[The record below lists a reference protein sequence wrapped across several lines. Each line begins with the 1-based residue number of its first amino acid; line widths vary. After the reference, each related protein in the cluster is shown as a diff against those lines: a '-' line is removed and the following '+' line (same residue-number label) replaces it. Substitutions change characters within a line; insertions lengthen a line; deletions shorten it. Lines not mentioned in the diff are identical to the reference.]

1 MLSDRIK
8 KFGVKARQEEKKLLE
23 EAVSPIGETDRNN
36 NDSGRISDGPDKDSL
51 SSTAAVKKIMAD
63 VRERSSSAQIAII
76 DTYVEKKLSEIDR
89 KQAEREKKAI
99 LRDEAESD
107 TDAVIPENGSGGD
120 SVGDSGVPLL
130 LRYSAALQNMRSA
143 ADEEKRKSERSTNSS
158 QEAKISSE
166 SDENEDDIVKQEIK
180 SPDDRS
186 LNNNSVFD
194 ADITNVLSGENSSD
208 VSKNTDDWAQSDVS
222 AGDVPDA
229 GGGEAENDTGS
240 DQSVLFDLQ
249 WSGRKNGSVN
259 ADNETE
265 NDTEIDKSG
274 KSDKKAKRM
283 IPAKSC
289 VYAPFLVAV
298 TELLAVASSRIS
310 ISSLERR
317 DNIYIA
323 LVVIQLLVYIIPGI
337 FYCKLRHKNDVSTLR
352 LSVAKPDRLYFAV
365 VAALTLFAVSA
376 AFKLLYIQLGIYKSD
391 FAAYASYINISTFSS
406 ASDILYMII
415 TFVFIPAVSK
425 EFIFRSVIFGEYM
438 NDGFGYVAP
447 AVISSV
453 MYAMIYFR
461 IAAFPKYFII
471 GMILSLTSLIADSV
485 IISMVA
491 GTVYGLLDVFSESYI
506 ANLMRSDYKLLL
518 VFVTV
523 AMLLLFI
530 TLFFAEA
537 ERLFFNK
544 GTAGD
549 PSPTL
554 KIRKEKL
561 SVFLRSAFC
570 RPSFLVC
577 AVLFLLGVIV
587 NAV

>member
-8 KFGVKARQEEKKLLE
+8 KFGVKARENENKLFKETEPKTAESISESSKSDQISASENKQE
-23 EAVSPIGETDRNN
+23 
-36 NDSGRISDGPDKDSL
+36 
-51 SSTAAVKKIMAD
+51 SSRPSSESVKKVMEDA
-63 VRERSSSAQIAII
+63 RQKSSSAQSVII
-76 DTYVEKKLSEIDR
+76 DTYIEKKLSEIDR
-89 KQAEREKKAI
+89 KQAEKERQARLQDKSV
-99 LRDEAESD
+99 LDSD
-107 TDAVIPENGSGGD
+107 TVISENKPDEDSG
-120 SVGDSGVPLL
+120 SGVPLL
-130 LRYSAALQNMRSA
+130 FRYSAALQNMRLA
-143 ADEEKRKSERSTNSS
+143 AEEENLKSEKST
-158 QEAKISSE
+158 
-166 SDENEDDIVKQEIK
+166 DYPEDKKGEIK
-180 SPDDRS
+180 SSATVGDMSDQNTQSVFNRS
-186 LNNNSVFD
+186 FSDNSMPKTNSLSENNSTESIKDKNAQQDD
-194 ADITNVLSGENSSD
+194 AFINEASD
-208 VSKNTDDWAQSDVS
+208 TDTINEKVNEIKADEYADS
-222 AGDVPDA
+222 
-229 GGGEAENDTGS
+229 
-240 DQSVLFDLQ
+240 SVLFDLQ
-249 WSGRKNGSVN
+249 WSGRKNEDLS
-259 ADNETE
+259 ADS
-265 NDTEIDKSG
+265 DIEIEESEKSN
-274 KSDKKAKRM
+274 KKPKRM

-289 VYAPFLVAV
+289 IYAPLLAVV
-298 TELLAVASSRIS
+298 TELLAIASSKIS

-337 FYCKLRHKNDVSTLR
+337 FYCKLRHKNDISTLR
-352 LSVAKPDRLYFAV
+352 LSMAKPDRLYFAV
-365 VAALTLFAVSA
+365 VAAFTLFAVSA

-438 NDGFGYVAP
+438 NDGFGYIAP

-471 GMILSLTSLIADSV
+471 GMILSITSLIADSV
-485 IISMVA
+485 IISMA
-491 GTVYGLLDVFSESYI
+491 ASTIYGLLDVFSESYI

-523 AMLLLFI
+523 AMLLLFV

-549 PSPTL
+549 PSPVL

-570 RPSFLVC
+570 RPSFLMC

-587 NAV
+587 NAI

>member
-1 MLSDRIK
+1 MRLAAEEENLKGEKSTDYPEDEKCEIKSSATVGDMSDQNTQSVFNRS
-8 KFGVKARQEEKKLLE
+8 F
-23 EAVSPIGETDRNN
+23 
-36 NDSGRISDGPDKDSL
+36 SDNSMPKTNSL
-51 SSTAAVKKIMAD
+51 SENNSTESIKYKN
-63 VRERSSSAQIAII
+63 AQQDASFIN
-76 DTYVEKKLSEIDR
+76 
-89 KQAEREKKAI
+89 
-99 LRDEAESD
+99 EASD
-107 TDAVIPENGSGGD
+107 TDTINEKVNEIE
-120 SVGDSGVPLL
+120 
-130 LRYSAALQNMRSA
+130 
-143 ADEEKRKSERSTNSS
+143 ADEY
-158 QEAKISSE
+158 
-166 SDENEDDIVKQEIK
+166 
-180 SPDDRS
+180 
-186 LNNNSVFD
+186 
-194 ADITNVLSGENSSD
+194 ADS
-208 VSKNTDDWAQSDVS
+208 
-222 AGDVPDA
+222 
-229 GGGEAENDTGS
+229 
-240 DQSVLFDLQ
+240 SVLFDLQ
-249 WSGRKNGSVN
+249 WSGRKNEDLST
-259 ADNETE
+259 D
-265 NDTEIDKSG
+265 
-274 KSDKKAKRM
+274 SDKEIEEPEKSNKKPKRM

-289 VYAPFLVAV
+289 IYAPLLAVV
-298 TELLAVASSRIS
+298 TELLAIASSKIS

-337 FYCKLRHKNDVSTLR
+337 FYCKLRHKNDISTLR
-352 LSVAKPDRLYFAV
+352 LSMAKPDRLYFAV
-365 VAALTLFAVSA
+365 VAAFTLFAVSA

-438 NDGFGYVAP
+438 NDGFGYIAP

-485 IISMVA
+485 IISMA
-491 GTVYGLLDVFSESYI
+491 ASTIYGLLDVFSESYI

-549 PSPTL
+549 PSPVL

-577 AVLFLLGVIV
+577 TVLFLLGVIV
-587 NAV
+587 NAI

>member
-8 KFGVKARQEEKKLLE
+8 KFGVKARENENKLFKETEPKTAESISESSKSDQISASENKQE
-23 EAVSPIGETDRNN
+23 
-36 NDSGRISDGPDKDSL
+36 
-51 SSTAAVKKIMAD
+51 SSRPSSESVKKVMEDA
-63 VRERSSSAQIAII
+63 RQKSSSAQSVII
-76 DTYVEKKLSEIDR
+76 DTYIEKKLSEIDR
-89 KQAEREKKAI
+89 KQAEKERQARLQDKSV
-99 LRDEAESD
+99 LDSD
-107 TDAVIPENGSGGD
+107 TVISENKLDEDSG
-120 SVGDSGVPLL
+120 SGVPLL
-130 LRYSAALQNMRSA
+130 FRYSAALQNMRLA
-143 ADEEKRKSERSTNSS
+143 AEEENLKSEKST
-158 QEAKISSE
+158 
-166 SDENEDDIVKQEIK
+166 DYPEDKKGEIK
-180 SPDDRS
+180 SSATVGDMSDQNTQSVFNRS
-186 LNNNSVFD
+186 FSDNSMPKTNSLSENNSTESIKDKNAQQDD
-194 ADITNVLSGENSSD
+194 AFINEASD
-208 VSKNTDDWAQSDVS
+208 TDTINEKVNEI
-222 AGDVPDA
+222 
-229 GGGEAENDTGS
+229 EADEYTDS
-240 DQSVLFDLQ
+240 SVLFDLQ
-249 WSGRKNGSVN
+249 WSGRKNEDLS
-259 ADNETE
+259 ADS
-265 NDTEIDKSG
+265 DIEIEESEKSN
-274 KSDKKAKRM
+274 KKPKRM

-289 VYAPFLVAV
+289 IYAPLLAVV
-298 TELLAVASSRIS
+298 TELLAIASSKIS

-337 FYCKLRHKNDVSTLR
+337 FYCKLRHKNDISTLR
-352 LSVAKPDRLYFAV
+352 LSMAKPDRLYFAV
-365 VAALTLFAVSA
+365 VAAFTLFAVSA

-438 NDGFGYVAP
+438 NDGFGYIAP

-485 IISMVA
+485 IISMA
-491 GTVYGLLDVFSESYI
+491 ASTIYGLLDVFSESYI

-523 AMLLLFI
+523 AMLLLFV

-549 PSPTL
+549 PSPVL

-570 RPSFLVC
+570 RPSFLMC

-587 NAV
+587 NAI

>member
-8 KFGVKARQEEKKLLE
+8 KFGVKARENENKLFKKTEPKTAESISESSKSDQISASENKQE
-23 EAVSPIGETDRNN
+23 SPR
-36 NDSGRISDGPDKDSL
+36 P
-51 SSTAAVKKIMAD
+51 SSESVKKVMEDA
-63 VRERSSSAQIAII
+63 RQKSSSAQSVII
-76 DTYVEKKLSEIDR
+76 DTYIEKKLSEIDR
-89 KQAEREKKAI
+89 KQAEKERQASLQDKSV
-99 LRDEAESD
+99 LDSD
-107 TDAVIPENGSGGD
+107 TVISENKTGEDSG
-120 SVGDSGVPLL
+120 SGVPLL
-130 LRYSAALQNMRSA
+130 FRYSAALQNMRLA
-143 ADEEKRKSERSTNSS
+143 AEEENLKSEKSTDYP
-158 QEAKISSE
+158 E
-166 SDENEDDIVKQEIK
+166 DEKCEIK
-180 SPDDRS
+180 SSATVGDMSDQNTQSVFNRS
-186 LNNNSVFD
+186 FSDNSMPKTNSLSENNSTESIKDKNAQQD
-194 ADITNVLSGENSSD
+194 ASFINEASD
-208 VSKNTDDWAQSDVS
+208 TDTINEKVNEI
-222 AGDVPDA
+222 
-229 GGGEAENDTGS
+229 EADEYADS
-240 DQSVLFDLQ
+240 SVLFDLQ
-249 WSGRKNGSVN
+249 WSGRKNEDLS
-259 ADNETE
+259 TH
-265 NDTEIDKSG
+265 
-274 KSDKKAKRM
+274 SDKEIEEPEKSNKKPKRM

-289 VYAPFLVAV
+289 IYAPLLAVV
-298 TELLAVASSRIS
+298 TELLAIASSKIS

-337 FYCKLRHKNDVSTLR
+337 FYCKLRHKNDISTLR
-352 LSVAKPDRLYFAV
+352 LSMAKPDRLYFAV
-365 VAALTLFAVSA
+365 VAAFTLFAVSA

-438 NDGFGYVAP
+438 NDGVGYIAP

-485 IISMVA
+485 IISMA
-491 GTVYGLLDVFSESYI
+491 ASTIYGLLDVFSESYI

-549 PSPTL
+549 PSPVL

-577 AVLFLLGVIV
+577 TVLFLLGVIV
-587 NAV
+587 NAI

>member
-8 KFGVKARQEEKKLLE
+8 KFGVKARENENKLFKETEPKTAESISESSKSDQISASENKQE
-23 EAVSPIGETDRNN
+23 
-36 NDSGRISDGPDKDSL
+36 
-51 SSTAAVKKIMAD
+51 SSRPSSESVKKVMEDA
-63 VRERSSSAQIAII
+63 RQKSSSAQSVII
-76 DTYVEKKLSEIDR
+76 NTYIEKKLSEIDR
-89 KQAEREKKAI
+89 KQAEKERQARLQDKSV
-99 LRDEAESD
+99 LDSD
-107 TDAVIPENGSGGD
+107 TVISENKPDEDSG
-120 SVGDSGVPLL
+120 SGVPLL
-130 LRYSAALQNMRSA
+130 FRYSAALQNMRLA
-143 ADEEKRKSERSTNSS
+143 AEEENLKSEKST
-158 QEAKISSE
+158 
-166 SDENEDDIVKQEIK
+166 DYPEDKKGEIK
-180 SPDDRS
+180 SSATVGDMPDQNTQSVFNRS
-186 LNNNSVFD
+186 FSDNSMPKTNSLSENNSTESIKDKNAQQDD
-194 ADITNVLSGENSSD
+194 AFINEASD
-208 VSKNTDDWAQSDVS
+208 TDTINEKVNEI
-222 AGDVPDA
+222 
-229 GGGEAENDTGS
+229 EADEYTDS
-240 DQSVLFDLQ
+240 SVLFDLQ
-249 WSGRKNGSVN
+249 WSGRKNEDLS
-259 ADNETE
+259 ADS
-265 NDTEIDKSG
+265 DIEIEESEKSN
-274 KSDKKAKRM
+274 KKPKRM

-289 VYAPFLVAV
+289 IYAPLLAVV
-298 TELLAVASSRIS
+298 TELLAIASSKIS

-337 FYCKLRHKNDVSTLR
+337 FYCKLRHKNDISTLR
-352 LSVAKPDRLYFAV
+352 LSMAKPDRLYFAV
-365 VAALTLFAVSA
+365 VAAFTLFAVSA

-438 NDGFGYVAP
+438 NDGFGYIAP

-485 IISMVA
+485 IISMA
-491 GTVYGLLDVFSESYI
+491 ASTIYGLLDVFSESYI

-523 AMLLLFI
+523 AMLLLFV

-549 PSPTL
+549 PSPVL

-570 RPSFLVC
+570 RPSFLMC

-587 NAV
+587 NAI

>member
-8 KFGVKARQEEKKLLE
+8 KFGVKARENENKLFKETEPKTAESISESSKSDQISASENKQE
-23 EAVSPIGETDRNN
+23 
-36 NDSGRISDGPDKDSL
+36 
-51 SSTAAVKKIMAD
+51 SSRPSSESVKKVMEDA
-63 VRERSSSAQIAII
+63 RQKSSSAQSVII
-76 DTYVEKKLSEIDR
+76 DTYIEKKLSEIDR
-89 KQAEREKKAI
+89 KQAEKERQARLQDKSV
-99 LRDEAESD
+99 LDSD
-107 TDAVIPENGSGGD
+107 TVISENKPDEDSG
-120 SVGDSGVPLL
+120 SGVPLL
-130 LRYSAALQNMRSA
+130 FRYSAALQNMRLA
-143 ADEEKRKSERSTNSS
+143 AEEENLKSEKST
-158 QEAKISSE
+158 
-166 SDENEDDIVKQEIK
+166 DYPEDKKGEIK
-180 SPDDRS
+180 SSATVGDMSDQNTQSVFNRS
-186 LNNNSVFD
+186 FSDNSMPKTNSLSENNSTESIKDKNAQQDD
-194 ADITNVLSGENSSD
+194 AFINEASD
-208 VSKNTDDWAQSDVS
+208 TDTINEKVNEI
-222 AGDVPDA
+222 
-229 GGGEAENDTGS
+229 EADEYTDS
-240 DQSVLFDLQ
+240 SVLFDLQ
-249 WSGRKNGSVN
+249 WSGRKNEDLS
-259 ADNETE
+259 ADS
-265 NDTEIDKSG
+265 DIEIEESEKSN
-274 KSDKKAKRM
+274 KKPKRM

-289 VYAPFLVAV
+289 IYAPLLAVV
-298 TELLAVASSRIS
+298 TELLAIASSKIS

-337 FYCKLRHKNDVSTLR
+337 FYCKLRHKNDISTLR
-352 LSVAKPDRLYFAV
+352 LSMAKPDRLYFAV
-365 VAALTLFAVSA
+365 VAAFTLFAVSA

-438 NDGFGYVAP
+438 NDGFGYIAP

-485 IISMVA
+485 IISMA
-491 GTVYGLLDVFSESYI
+491 ASTIYGLLDVFSESYI

-523 AMLLLFI
+523 AMLLLFV

-549 PSPTL
+549 PSPVL

-570 RPSFLVC
+570 RPSFLMC

-587 NAV
+587 NAI